1 MKNFHQN
8 LLIALALCLC
18 GLCASQ
24 WYDETVQRRHAGD
37 LNQMLAAKS
46 AAIQGYTNSIGTLN
60 QQVAEMD
67 ARITELRNVG
77 KTNEQQVILQKREIS
92 QLDLQNQVLTNTVAQ
107 YKQAV
112 DTLQAKLKEAYDGIQ
127 KQNDAI
133 SNLTVQRDEFVQKLN
148 DAVKD
153 RNDVVGKYND
163 LVQKLQAAGGKQQQ

>member
-24 WYDETVQRRHAGD
+24 WYDETVQRRHAEG
-37 LNQMLAAKS
+37 LNQLLTEKS

-67 ARITELRNVG
+67 ARITELRNIG
-77 KTNEQQVILQKREIS
+77 KTNEQQVILQKRELS

-112 DTLQAKLKEAYDGIQ
+112 DTLQARLKEAYDGIQ

-148 DAVKD
+148 DSVKD
-153 RNDVVGKYND
+153 RNDIVGKYND
-163 LVQKLQAAGGKQQQ
+163 LVQKLQAAGGKQQP